1 MLRYILK
8 RLLMLI
14 PVLLGVTF
22 IVFSLLYITP
32 GDPAMIVLGPNATPA
47 AYEQMKKDMGLDAPF
62 LVQYVRFLFGYEHE
76 VFGYKGL
83 LFGDLGRSYVTNRNV
98 FEMILGSFPNTL
110 LLATG
115 ALIFAALLG
124 IPVGILSAVRQY
136 STLDMVSTVLA
147 LAGVAMPVFWLAMV
161 LIYVFAETLGFL
173 PSLADPRN
181 PVSMILPITTL
192 GLYST
197 ALILRMT
204 RSAMLEIMRT
214 DYVRTARAKGME
226 EGVVVRKHALRNA
239 LIPIVT
245 VVGLEFGA
253 LLGGAVLTEQIFAYP
268 GIGTIMFKA
277 IGEKDTPQIL
287 GSVCFV
293 ALVFTVVNLV
303 VDILYGFIDPRVKA
317 SIQNSKSVNFKVV
330 WNDFISR
337 VRGKQNP

>member
-1 MLRYILK
+1 
-8 RLLMLI
+8 
-14 PVLLGVTF
+14 
-22 IVFSLLYITP
+22 
-32 GDPAMIVLGPNATPA
+32 
-47 AYEQMKKDMGLDAPF
+47 
-62 LVQYVRFLFGYEHE
+62 
-76 VFGYKGL
+76 
-83 LFGDLGRSYVTNRNV
+83 
-98 FEMILGSFPNTL
+98 MILGSIPNTR

-136 STLDMVSTVLA
+136 SALDMVSTVLA